1 MKRCPT
7 CQKTYPDDAPAFC
20 ANDGTPLVAEGA
32 QPYAA
37 PPAPQ
42 PYQAQPAPSGIKPPT
57 QWQQPSPPQQGQWGG
72 QYQQPAQ
79 QHPGYAQQYAQPST
93 GRNPLALASFIVGII
108 SFLALAMIFLMSQRI
123 VPPDRT
129 VAEICFWGSAIAGLI
144 AIVLGL
150 TAIFSKRLRSSKW
163 MAILGLVLGIPAILF
178 FAYVMIAY
186 STF

>member
-20 ANDGTPLVAEGA
+20 ANDGTPLVAGGA
-32 QPYAA
+32 QPFAA
-37 PPAPQ
+37 
-42 PYQAQPAPSGIKPPT
+42 APSGIKPPT
-57 QWQQPSPPQQGQWGG
+57 QWQPPPSAQQGQWGG

-108 SFLALAMIFLMSQRI
+108 SFLSLAMIFLMSQRI

-129 VAEICFWGSAIAGLI
+129 VAEICFWGSAATGLI

-150 TAIFSKRLRSSKW
+150 TAIFSKRLRTSKW